1 MELTKEKEIYCDES
15 PISMQFTFEEHEALC
30 DAISQAMDCYNLISY
45 ADLEKLPRDCETRKK
60 YELLDTLRNRVYY
73 GWSQRFE
80 VSKND

>member
-1 MELTKEKEIYCDES
+1 MELIKQDEICWDES

-30 DAISQAMDCYNLISY
+30 DAISQAMESYNLISY
-45 ADLEKLPRDCETRKK
+45 IDLQKLPADCETRKK